1 MLLASLLA
9 TEMPSWQ
16 TLTIPIAGLGSA
28 LMALTFGRLALSR
41 WRGRATPAEP
51 AADGPATDRASA
63 AGPVHDPFDHGS
75 ITEQRTGVRR
85 KGNPIE
91 VLITDAEATEEPFRG
106 WVVDRSTNGL
116 CLLLHD
122 EIAPGTVLSVKPR
135 QSPPAMPW
143 VRATVRNCKRDTSG
157 YLAGCQ
163 FVSTPP
169 WGILLLF
176 G

>member
-1 MLLASLLA
+1 MLFAPLALVEPS
-9 TEMPSWQ
+9 SWQ
-16 TLTIPIAGLGSA
+16 TWVIPAAGLGAGLVA
-28 LMALTFGRLALSR
+28 LVFGRWLVHAR
-41 WRGRATPAEP
+41 RRAPAP
-51 AADGPATDRASA
+51 SDAPSDGGA
-63 AGPVHDPFDHGS
+63 VHDPFEKGS
-75 ITEQRTGVRR
+75 ITEHRISVRR

-91 VLITDAEATEEPFRG
+91 VLITDAEATAEPHRG

-122 EIAPGTVLSVKPR
+122 EVAVGTVLSVKPR
-135 QSPPAMPW
+135 QSPPGMTW
-143 VRATVRNCKRDTSG
+143 VRVTVRNSQRDPSG
-157 YLAGCQ
+157 HLAGCQ